1 MNRFLALF
9 FVLFSRNA
17 LAITSI
23 TPNTPNGLYI
33 CDTYCYTY
41 MKDDIWLNDQLVG
54 AICDNNTDSLHT
66 LSSLSCYSL
75 LKDQND
81 NYIKMSWIE
90 KLCNSKI
97 ITCHINCTE
106 NNFTCI
112 M

>member
-1 MNRFLALF
+1 MNSILALF
-9 FVLFSRNA
+9 FVLFSPITV
-17 LAITSI
+17 AITSI
-23 TPNTPNGLYI
+23 TSNTPNGLYI

-41 MKDDIWLNDQLVG
+41 MKEDIWLNDKLVW
-54 AICDNNTDSLHT
+54 AICDNNTDSFHT

-75 LKDQND
+75 LMDQND
-81 NYIKMSWIE
+81 NYIKMPWIE

-97 ITCHINCTE
+97 ITCRINCTE